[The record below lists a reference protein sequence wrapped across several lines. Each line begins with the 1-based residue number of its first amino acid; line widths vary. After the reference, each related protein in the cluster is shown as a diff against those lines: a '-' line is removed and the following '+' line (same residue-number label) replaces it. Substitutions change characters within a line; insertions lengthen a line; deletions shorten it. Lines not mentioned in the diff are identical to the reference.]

1 MLVKETRTK
10 RKVYDIILRSTD
22 NAWISPIYGSP
33 WAAQWIVNMNQIMSS
48 EEMARPYYLSFT
60 FMSNV
65 VEAVTTIT
73 NVVPIEVYVR
83 FNSAQN
89 YQHAISSDTRIS
101 IGMLKFFSNYDPNNL
116 HFGLE
121 AKTNDNEAIYINN
134 LVGCQSLYMEFVDIN
149 GDQILPDS
157 RFLMRL
163 HLTPADY

>member
-1 MLVKETRTK
+1 MLIKETRTK

-22 NAWISPIYGSP
+22 NTWISPVYGSP
-33 WAAQWIVNMNQIMSS
+33 WAATWIVNMNQIMSQ
-48 EEMARPYYLSFT
+48 EELARPYYLSFT

-65 VEAVTTIT
+65 IEEVPTIT
-73 NVVPIEVYVR
+73 NVVPIEVFVR

-101 IGMLKFFSNYDPNNL
+101 IGMLKFFSNNDPNQL

-121 AKTNDNEAIYINN
+121 AKTNDNEPIYINN
-134 LVGCQSLYMEFVDIN
+134 LVGCQSLFMEFVDISEQ
-149 GDQILPDS
+149 QILPAA